1 MAASKGYGC
10 YACVCG
16 IFLVILGFGLGFIIG
31 YFVLKQP
38 VYVTS
43 ATGVD
48 RLPVYE
54 DLDFLVDA
62 VNRTDYAD
70 LDEEFEWVGLF

>member
-1 MAASKGYGC
+1 MASSKGYGC

-16 IFLVILGFGLGFIIG
+16 LFLIILGFGLGFIIG

-43 ATGVD
+43 GVASED

-54 DLDFLVDA
+54 DLEFVVNA
-62 VNRTDYAD
+62 VNRTDYQD
-70 LDEEFEWVGLF
+70 LDEQFE

>member
-1 MAASKGYGC
+1 MAASRGYGC

-43 ATGVD
+43 VADEG
-48 RLPVYE
+48 RLSIYE
-54 DLDFLVDA
+54 DLDFLVDT
-62 VNRTDYAD
+62 VNLTDYAE
-70 LDEEFEWVGLF
+70 LDEKFE